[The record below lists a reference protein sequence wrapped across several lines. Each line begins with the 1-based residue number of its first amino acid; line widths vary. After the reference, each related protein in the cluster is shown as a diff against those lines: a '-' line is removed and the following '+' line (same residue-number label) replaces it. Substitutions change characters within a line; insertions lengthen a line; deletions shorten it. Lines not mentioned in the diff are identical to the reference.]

1 MRRLASAVTAHP
13 VRVLLVWFA
22 LLATGSALTAP
33 GSAVD
38 PAKVMKADQTDFLPT
53 HYESVRAARLLD
65 RGFPTPDGAKAT
77 IVIRRADHGPVT
89 GQDVRRAASLLRG
102 LTGVDG
108 VRYAAV
114 DTTGISP
121 NKKVLLGALLFK
133 RTLFDQRLGKD
144 VDALRDRSDDVFRNS
159 GLIAGYAGDAPSQVD
174 ATERSGLT
182 SQLTMLVILVLMGI
196 LFRSVVV
203 AFMDVLLVGLVG
215 AIATSLIVIG
225 AKLFGYAL
233 DTSITGLL
241 PIVVL
246 GVGTDYVVFLLHR
259 YREHLR
265 DGLEPRAAMRRAI
278 RRIGP
283 AIGYSAMTVVV
294 SLSALLLSS
303 LQSLR
308 VMGPALGFGVLMTL
322 LAALTVVPAVAVLLK
337 RRLFWPGKTLATHT
351 VARES
356 RTERFVAGKPIG
368 AAVAAIAV
376 LAALAIPAL
385 GFKPDYNTE
394 SQVPGSQSAK
404 AFHELRAGF
413 PAGALDPTQVLV
425 TKNRPGRL
433 TARDIASV
441 SASLERT
448 PGVGNVKPAVVSRD
462 GRIAEIDALLTKAPF
477 SEAALD
483 TMDHQVRPAM
493 SRAEQSGTTV
503 EVGGNTSAFADVRDA
518 INNDQKLIFPIAA
531 LFVGL
536 ILVVLLRSLMVPL
549 FVMFGVALG
558 FAATLGASVI
568 AFQAIGGKPGLFFQL
583 PLIVYL
589 FVASM
594 TSDYAILVL
603 SRVREEMRAGH
614 SSATA
619 VATAL
624 RTAGPSVVAAG
635 VILAS
640 SFAVLVLS
648 PSLGQV
654 GFAVAVGILLSS
666 VLTARILIPA
676 LTVLGGRRAWWPSR
690 LRRTP
695 EPVAPADLQTDRRER
710 DREEVMAA

>member
-13 VRVLLVWFA
+13 IRVLLVWFA
-22 LLATGSALTAP
+22 LLAAGSALTAP

-53 HYESVRAARLLD
+53 HYESVRAARLLN
-65 RGFPTPDGAKAT
+65 RGFPTPNGAKAT
-77 IVIRRADHGPVT
+77 VVIRRADHGSVT
-89 GQDVRRAASLLRG
+89 GQDVRHAAGLLRE

-108 VRYAAV
+108 VRNAAV
-114 DTTGISP
+114 DAAGVSP
-121 NKKVLLGALLFK
+121 NQKVLLGALLFK
-133 RTLFDQRLGKD
+133 RTLFDQQLGKD
-144 VDALRDRSDDVFRNS
+144 VDALRKRSDDVFRRS
-159 GLIAGYAGDAPSQVD
+159 GLAAGYAGEAPTQDD
-174 ATERSGLT
+174 ATKRSGLT
-182 SQLTMLVILVLMGI
+182 GQLTMLVILVLMGV

-203 AFMDVLLVGLVG
+203 AFVDVLLVGFVG
-215 AIATSLIVIG
+215 AIATSLLVIG
-225 AKLFGYAL
+225 AKVFGFAI
-233 DTSITGLL
+233 DSSVTGLL

-278 RRIGP
+278 GRIGP
-283 AIGYSAMTVVV
+283 AIGFSAMTVVV

-303 LQSLR
+303 LKSLR
-308 VMGPALGFGVLMTL
+308 VLGPALGFGVLMTL

-337 RRLFWPGKTLATHT
+337 RRLFWPGKTLAAHA
-351 VARES
+351 VPRES

-368 AAVAAIAV
+368 AALAATAV

-385 GFKPDYNTE
+385 GFKPDYNIE
-394 SQVPGSQSAK
+394 SQVPGSPSAK
-404 AFHELRAGF
+404 AFHDLRAGF

-425 TKNRPGRL
+425 TKRGPGRL
-433 TARDIASV
+433 APRDIAPV
-441 SASLERT
+441 TAALGRT
-448 PGVGNVKPAVVSRD
+448 PGLGDVKPPIVSRD
-462 GRIAEIDALLTKAPF
+462 GRIAEIDALLIKSPF
-477 SEAALD
+477 SPAALD

-493 SRAEQSGTTV
+493 NRAEQPGTTV

-518 INNDQKLIFPIAA
+518 INKDQKLIFPIAA

-549 FVMFGVALG
+549 FVMLGVGVG
-558 FAATLGASVI
+558 FVATLGASVI
-568 AFQAIGGKPGLFFQL
+568 AFQAVGGKPGLYFQL

-614 SSATA
+614 SSARA

-635 VILAS
+635 AILAA

-666 VLTARILIPA
+666 VLTARVLIPA
-676 LTVLGGRRAWWPSR
+676 LTVLGGRRAWWPSK
-690 LRRTP
+690 LRQAP
-695 EPVAPADLQTDRRER
+695 QPLAPATSRPATSENER
-710 DREEVMAA
+710 QEVMAA